1 MPTLAWLT
9 PSSALH
15 ILRIVQESIANIL
28 RHTHATEIHVSTDV
42 ADDGVCIRIGDNGQ
56 GFDPDT
62 VLARGAGRGLQNQ
75 RRRAAALGGKVQ
87 WDSCPQGT
95 LFTLW
100 LPLDLTVW

>member
-1 MPTLAWLT
+1 MRYLAHG
-9 PSSALH
+9 AG
-15 ILRIVQESIANIL
+15 QF
-28 RHTHATEIHVSTDV
+28 EIHVSTAV
-42 ADDGVCIRIGDNGQ
+42 VDDGVCIRVGDNGQ

-100 LPLDLTVW
+100 LPLNASQLSVIDRHSRHCRK